1 MKKNM
6 TLTKTLISPLFILLV
21 GVYFLLTNSVNVKAA
36 ADGPAMFYPMYSGYN
51 NLGSSSKISNLMQVL
66 DLAYGGNNY
75 IVVRVYPAGLSGYNN
90 ALRYDIWVS
99 QYELYFGLNSNVYSF
114 NVTSGGTYSFYRYS
128 YIDFYGDGSD
138 VDETSDREIYSDSN
152 HLSSLYDSNY
162 DYYSNYVVMINSV
175 SSDNPALFPIGYTG
189 EAGVTDP
196 GDLDSDDFYDGQD
209 PNEKV
214 INLPTKP
221 SYTFTPPTQPTFDP
235 SDVLKSLYDF
245 VVWLGTLIKD
255 YFQSVLSFLFN
266 WFVYFGD
273 LIKYGFAKVVS
284 NLQNLIKTFYN
295 NLNSLFAPLLTD
307 IKDLLS
313 TIAGNDSSSLITFL
327 ENHFSGFATIRQIYS
342 AFYQI
347 GLYNNEFSVSYFL
360 QHLIVP
366 SWYEFSNC
374 ITSHDNFHIISIGYT
389 GWQKFLSTFNTITSV
404 EQAHV
409 FHVPSCSFHGHE
421 IGDFEIDFSWYQPY
435 KIYGDTMISAFLVF
449 FYFYWFI
456 TSLSGHLR
464 GYTSIAGDFAKVGDK
479 L

>member
-6 TLTKTLISPLFILLV
+6 TLTKNLIIPLLLLLV

-36 ADGPAMFYPMYSGYN
+36 AGGTDLYYPMYSGYN
-51 NLGSSSKISNLMQVL
+51 NIGSQSDIPTMMYAYTSNYDYVVMRVWSDPSSS
-66 DLAYGGNNY
+66 
-75 IVVRVYPAGLSGYNN
+75 YPNRTRYRIWASMSPIYFT
-90 ALRYDIWVS
+90 LRTNIYD
-99 QYELYFGLNSNVYSF
+99 F
-114 NVTSGGTYSFYRYS
+114 NVTVGTNNTMVAQSF
-128 YIDFYGDGSD
+128 IDWGDGRDIATVGSQD
-138 VDETSDREIYSDSN
+138 TISYEN
-152 HLSSLYDSNY
+152 NFNSSLYQATC
-162 DYYSNYVVMINSV
+162 DYYSNYTVMLNSAN
-175 SSDNPALFPIGYTG
+175 SDIVALFPIGYTG

-196 GDLDSDDFYDGQD
+196 DDLDNDDFYNGQD
-209 PNEKV
+209 PSEKV

-221 SYTFTPPTQPTFDP
+221 SYSFTPPTQPTFDS

-273 LIKYGFAKVVS
+273 LIKYGFAKVIS

-295 NLNSLFAPLLTD
+295 NLNSLFAPLLKD

-313 TIAGNDSSSLITFL
+313 SIAANDFSQLITFL
-327 ENHFSGFATIRQIYS
+327 ETHFSGFATIRQFFA

-366 SWYEFSNC
+366 SWSEFRTC
-374 ITSHDNFHIISIGYT
+374 ITNHDDFHIISIGYI
-389 GWQKFLSTFNTITSV
+389 GWQKVLSTFTTITSV

-409 FHVPSCSFHGHE
+409 FHVPSCTFHGQE
-421 IGDFEIDFSWYQPY
+421 IGDFDIDFSWYQPY
-435 KIYGDTMISAFLVF
+435 KVYGDSMISAFLVF

-464 GYTSIAGDFAKVGDK
+464 GYTSIAGDIAKVGDK